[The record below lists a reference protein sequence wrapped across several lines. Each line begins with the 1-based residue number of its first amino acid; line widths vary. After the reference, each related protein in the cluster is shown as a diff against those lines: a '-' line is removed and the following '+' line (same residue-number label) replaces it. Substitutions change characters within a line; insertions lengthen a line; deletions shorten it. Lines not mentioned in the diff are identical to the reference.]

1 MFKPPCIF
9 LFYIDK
15 LTDCTNDHEKAGND
29 VISILTCEGR
39 EDMENSPLGNSD
51 IVWYNFYKWM

>member
-15 LTDCTNDHEKAGND
+15 LTDCTNGHEKAGNN

-51 IVWYNFYKWM
+51 IVWYNF